1 MEKESSAL
9 TGAYSNVTSGAGFG
23 DDALPFRD
31 LAEGLRRPAFEVQ
44 ADAVMLRGSRSRS
57 SGSLAFPE
65 REVCLETGARD
76 MEPVLFGPR
85 GNLYSY
91 STIHVSSSRPTPYTI
106 GYVDFPNGVRVLA
119 NIDVPSDMTDT
130 LVCDTTVELR
140 ASGERWF
147 VVPVGTQQ
155 GAK

>member
-1 MEKESSAL
+1 MEKESNAL
-9 TGAYSNVTSGAGFG
+9 AGATSGAGFG

-31 LAEGLRRPAFEVQ
+31 LAEGVRRPAFEVQ
-44 ADAVMLRGSRSRS
+44 ADTVMLRGSRSRS

-65 REVCLETGARD
+65 REVCLKTGARD

-85 GNLYSY
+85 GTLYSY
-91 STIHVSSSRPTPYTI
+91 STVHVSSSRPTPYTI

-119 NIDVPSDMTDT
+119 NIDVPSDMTDK
-130 LVCDTTVELR
+130 LACDTTVELR
-140 ASGERWF
+140 AHGERWF

-155 GAK
+155 GSE